1 VQIDQV
7 VLITTLVGSLAG
19 AVSFLFRQLVIT
31 KNRRINE
38 LLDERDYW
46 RGVVLRDKGVPSYEE
61 WYEQQHRPP
70 PGGRET
76 YVRQQPPAK

>member
-1 VQIDQV
+1 MTWDSLV
-7 VLITTLVGSLAG
+7 TLTAVIGALAG
-19 AVSFLFRQLVIT
+19 ACTFLFRQLVIT

-46 RGVVLRDKGVPSYEE
+46 RGVVLKDHGVADYEA
-61 WYEQQHRPP
+61 WYQQQHRLP

-76 YVRQQPPAK
+76 YVRQERE